1 MPPCLPS
8 QRPRCFKLSIFDP
21 AEISSRARLCP
32 DGDTALH
39 QSWIRV
45 THSKPPGPI
54 KPSWLSLLAEATKN
68 QGSDRVVRV
77 GRHQFAPCWLACL
90 AQWHIAAQLRKR
102 ILWPSRPGASNQRD
116 VGLRETTVCRPR
128 LRAILLMPS
137 LRCGRPHSTTAWT
150 LEQQVDS
157 CFVSSSI
164 VPRHQSP
171 ANFQRTSIAPG
182 SSTGPEP
189 PNRAA
194 VVLSLRDDQAATVA
208 PLLSVREDS
217 STLPTT
223 NNPNSRFLK
232 VKVDG
237 KELLLEIAVL
247 QRRSTFP
254 SCCISLSNRPKTCQY
269 HQANKH

>member
-1 MPPCLPS
+1 M
-8 QRPRCFKLSIFDP
+8 SIFDP

-77 GRHQFAPCWLACL
+77 GRHQFAPCCQARL

-102 ILWPSRPGASNQRD
+102 ILWLSRPGASNQRD
-116 VGLRETTVCRPR
+116 IGMRETTVCRPR

-137 LRCGRPHSTTAWT
+137 LRCGQSYSTKKAWT
-150 LEQQVDS
+150 LEQQLGS
-157 CFVSSSI
+157 CFVSSS
-164 VPRHQSP
+164 VSRRVSP
-171 ANFQRTSIAPG
+171 ANFQRASGAPGLSIAL
-182 SSTGPEP
+182 EP

-194 VVLSLRDDQAATVA
+194 IVLCLRDDQAATVA
-208 PLLSVREDS
+208 PLLSVRDDS
-217 STLPTT
+217 ST
-223 NNPNSRFLK
+223 
-232 VKVDG
+232 
-237 KELLLEIAVL
+237 
-247 QRRSTFP
+247 
-254 SCCISLSNRPKTCQY
+254 
-269 HQANKH
+269 